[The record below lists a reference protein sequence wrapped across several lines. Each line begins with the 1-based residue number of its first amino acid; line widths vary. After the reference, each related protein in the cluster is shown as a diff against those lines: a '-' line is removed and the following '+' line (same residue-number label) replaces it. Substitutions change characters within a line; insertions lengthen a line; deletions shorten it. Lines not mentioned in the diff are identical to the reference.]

1 MRNKGRKSIVF
12 FALLLIVFFGGMFL
26 IRGEKREL
34 GYDQEV
40 LRSVWVD
47 DDGLLV
53 RHTFSGKKT
62 VGEFLKEKQLLR
74 ERTDDISVPMDQ
86 KLFGG
91 ETVAIARTKKILLSV
106 GEEKA
111 REIETT
117 RGFALDAVID
127 QGVELAAD
135 DFILPS
141 AETLLEDNLE
151 VSVVRVVVTETTE
164 EEVVAFAT
172 KVTEDGKM
180 GWREK
185 KVTQKGENG
194 MREKRYKVVSHNGEM
209 VKKILISNEITKDPV
224 TEEVIQGT
232 YVKLGKKNTGQG
244 TWYAYTGTLAAAS
257 PWLPMGSYAKV
268 TNVGNGKSVIVKI
281 NDRGPFGKNRI
292 IDLDK
297 VAFTKIASIGAGVID
312 VVVEPVLN

>member
-1 MRNKGRKSIVF
+1 MKNRRRNGIISMLFLACCVGGF
-12 FALLLIVFFGGMFL
+12 FLFTRVPREFG
-26 IRGEKREL
+26 
-34 GYDQEV
+34 YNNDV
-40 LRSVWVD
+40 VRSVWVM
-47 DDGLLV
+47 DDGLPM
-53 RHTFSGKKT
+53 RYTFSGKKT
-62 VGEFLKEKQLLR
+62 VGDLLKENQLFR
-74 ERTDDISVPMDQ
+74 EREDYLSIPIEQ

-91 ETVAIARTKKILLSV
+91 ELIEIARAKKILLVV

-117 RGFALDAVID
+117 RGSAWGVVID
-127 QGVELAAD
+127 QGITLAPD

-141 AETLLEDNLE
+141 SEVPLQDDLEI
-151 VSVVRVVVTETTE
+151 SVVRVVVTEISE
-164 EEVVAFAT
+164 EESIAFTT

-185 KVTQKGENG
+185 KVTQKGVKG
-194 MREKRYKVVSHNGEM
+194 VREKRYRVVSHNGEV
-209 VKKILISNEITKDPV
+209 VKKTLTSNEIIKDPV

-244 TWYAYTGTLAAAS
+244 TWYAHTGTLAAAS

-268 TNVGNGKSVIVKI
+268 TNTENGKSVIVKI
-281 NDRGPFGKNRI
+281 NDRGPFGDNRI

-297 VAFTKIASIGAGVID
+297 VAFTKIASLGAGVIG
-312 VVVEPVLN
+312 VVVEEVLN